1 MPIYIPASGATH
13 ISEYYG
19 DRNPMAVDCN
29 LYISRFQGAGDRYR
43 SLVKFDL
50 RHLAELLPAGAA
62 IGSAYLQ
69 LTVIRN
75 DIPSG
80 SINAGIWRC
89 REDWDEAGVTWN
101 RQPATA
107 ENPDI
112 VFTIPAGWTGMMTVD
127 ATPLVRDWVDGHY
140 SNYGFLLRGDED
152 NNRIVAFSPEVH
164 LVIVPST
171 AGAKGPQVLG
181 DTVLIDYPLRPE
193 PRYGYGKP
201 PHPRINRLLN
211 HNRQTYIG
219 NLEYIRGLGTLF
231 REIPEAAEDDAV
243 PRWHNPWISGF
254 DAVTLCSFLALNNP
268 GRYVEIGSG
277 ESTRFA
283 RWTVNRLRLRTT
295 VTSIDPHPRGEIDS
309 LCDRLLRNR
318 VENIDLSVFFELQP
332 GDIVFVD
339 SSHRVLMNSDVTVVF
354 LDILPN
360 LRPGVLVHFHDIFLP
375 DDYPP
380 DWIGRYYSE
389 QYLLAVYLLAGGKTV
404 EVLQPNYF
412 ISRDPE
418 LSRFLEPL
426 WEDLPHISRHGASFW
441 LMTGFGSAR
450 TAGEAV

>member
-1 MPIYIPASGATH
+1 M
-13 ISEYYG
+13 
-19 DRNPMAVDCN
+19 
-29 LYISRFQGAGDRYR
+29 
-43 SLVKFDL
+43 
-50 RHLAELLPAGAA
+50 
-62 IGSAYLQ
+62 
-69 LTVIRN
+69 
-75 DIPSG
+75 
-80 SINAGIWRC
+80 
-89 REDWDEAGVTWN
+89 
-101 RQPATA
+101 
-107 ENPDI
+107 
-112 VFTIPAGWTGMMTVD
+112 
-127 ATPLVRDWVDGHY
+127 
-140 SNYGFLLRGDED
+140 
-152 NNRIVAFSPEVH
+152 
-164 LVIVPST
+164 
-171 AGAKGPQVLG
+171 
-181 DTVLIDYPLRPE
+181 
-193 PRYGYGKP
+193 
-201 PHPRINRLLN
+201 
-211 HNRQTYIG
+211 
-219 NLEYIRGLGTLF
+219 F